1 MFENLTQRLD
11 EVFKQLR
18 RRGKLSEAD
27 VDAAMR
33 EVRLALLE
41 ADVNYG
47 VVKDFVARVPRTFGR
62 SRSLQGAQPGAAGD

>member
-11 EVFKQLR
+11 TVFTNLR
-18 RRGKLSEAD
+18 RRGKLSERD

-41 ADVNYG
+41 ADV
-47 VVKDFVARVPRTFGR
+47 
-62 SRSLQGAQPGAAGD
+62 